1 VTASAIPPG
10 RCLDWSDFFGIA
22 IMKTKLER
30 RILSRLTGIVAAAAL
45 FGAMP
50 ASALSELASAVLAN
64 DAATV
69 RTLLERDGADVDR
82 IEDDGSPALLWAVY
96 NDNLDIVRLLV
107 DAGADVGAPNREGM
121 TPLAQAA
128 MNGDAA
134 MVEFLLEAGAP
145 VNQGMAHGET
155 PLMMAARTGDPE
167 TVRILLDHGAEI
179 DRTEDQRGTS
189 ALMWAAANR
198 NAEVIR
204 LLLENGANM
213 ALRSA
218 TTSPGEAPYLAETAR
233 SRIRDFY
240 LNTGQGGASL
250 DSAPKGE
257 DGLPEVTVSRDEL
270 IKRLPP
276 ELVADFEREI
286 AQEKTGE
293 VKPPPPKQWGGLT
306 ALHFA
311 VREGDMDSVK
321 ALVEAGA
328 EVDEIS
334 EFGWTPLLT
343 ATQNRYY
350 HIAAY
355 LLEQGADPN
364 LANEG
369 GWSPLYIAVDNR
381 NIEGGSYP
389 TRKPDMDHLELIR
402 LLLDRGA
409 NPNIRMKSSTETRN
423 VFIQNWLREDG
434 ATPFL
439 RAAQSSDLEV
449 MKLLLEHGADPNI
462 ATFEGITPLM
472 VAAGIGWVGGTT
484 HEWSEDANREA
495 IALLLELGNDPN
507 ARETTD
513 GRTALMGAA
522 FKGRTYAVQMLV
534 DAGADLGAHD
544 IGSRDTLH
552 NLAGVTW
559 QAVDYADG
567 LVRIGV
573 QSSVVQAE
581 AGALIRQLMR
591 ERGMEVPPEGR
602 SLDSICIVDICQ

>member
-1 VTASAIPPG
+1 
-10 RCLDWSDFFGIA
+10 
-22 IMKTKLER
+22 MKTRFER
-30 RILSRLTGIVAAAAL
+30 RIFPLGASIVAATAL
-45 FGAMP
+45 FGAAP
-50 ASALSELASAVLAN
+50 ASALSELANAVIN
-64 DAATV
+64 DDAATV
-69 RTLLERDGADVDR
+69 RTLLKSNDVDLDR

-107 DAGADVGAPNREGM
+107 AAGADVSTSNREGM
-121 TPLAQAA
+121 TPLAEAA

-145 VNQGMAHGET
+145 VDQGLAHGET
-155 PLMMAARTGDPE
+155 PLMMAARTGNLD
-167 TVRILLDHGAEI
+167 TVRTLLEAGAEI
-179 DRTEDQRGTS
+179 DRTENQRGTS

-198 NAEVIR
+198 NAEVIS
-204 LLLENGANM
+204 LLLDNGANM

-218 TTSPGEAPYLAETAR
+218 TTPPGESPYLAETAR

-250 DSAPKGE
+250 DRAQSGAE
-257 DGLPEVTVSRDEL
+257 DLPEVAVSREEL

-293 VKPPPPKQWGGLT
+293 VKPPPPKLWGGLT

-311 VREGDMDSVK
+311 VREGDLASVK
-321 ALVEAGA
+321 ALVDAGA
-328 EVDEIS
+328 EVDEVS

-350 HIAAY
+350 QIGAY
-355 LLEQGADPN
+355 LLEQGANPN

-369 GWSPLYIAVDNR
+369 GWSPLYITVDNR

-389 TRKPDMDHLELIR
+389 TRKPDMDHLAFIR
-402 LLLDRGA
+402 LLLDAGA
-409 NPNIRMKSSTETRN
+409 DPNIRMKSSTETRN

-439 RAAQSSDLEV
+439 RAAQSSDLDV
-449 MKLLLEHGADPNI
+449 MNLLLEHGADPNI

-484 HEWSEDANREA
+484 YEWSEDANKETV
-495 IALLLELGNDPN
+495 ALLLELGNDPN

-522 FKGRTYAVQMLV
+522 FKGRPYAVQMLV

-552 NLAGVTW
+552 NLAGITW

-573 QSSVVQAE
+573 QSSVVQTE
-581 AGALIRQLMR
+581 TGALIRKLMR
-591 ERGMEVPPEGR
+591 ERGMDVPPEGR
-602 SLDSICIVDICQ
+602 SLDSICIVDICK